1 MEKYTKT
8 IETQLEGIK
17 DAWKKEVE
25 KFCEDEKLLQSEN
38 KAHKL
43 KIIELEKQNTSL
55 KNVIATQKTKLE
67 AQEKTIRPLQDKNQA
82 QKIEIDFI
90 HKKLEGQQLQIDILE
105 AEKKSLDA
113 RFNEVNLK
121 LKQQRQASHGEI
133 PPLIPDQVEKMKVD
147 YNPLSFGAQPEKDV
161 KNEQSYSVPLVNTP
175 QSTAPQ
181 PSQAKNLKRPAD
193 QASVGRP
200 KIARPLPV
208 FVPEQL
214 RTKIQK
220 FAEYPRTS
228 CPVQQAPAADTE
240 TETETKNPPSN
251 GEEKRYVCSLC
262 LKDWYQHNSLQAPR
276 NIVKSFTTRSRLHN
290 HVRQFH
296 PDNTGL
302 KSRDAGTSCDSDCP
316 LTIAT
321 GETKPKKFKC
331 NALTRDGHCHER
343 FKCRLHYDRHI
354 EIDHANISALDKYSL
369 ADLYEK
375 HLKK

>member
-25 KFCEDEKLLQSEN
+25 KFCEAEKLLQFEN

-67 AQEKTIRPLQDKNQA
+67 AQEKTIKPLQDKNQA
-82 QKIEIDFI
+82 QTIEIDFM

-133 PPLIPDQVEKMKVD
+133 PPLIPDQVEKMEVD
-147 YNPLSFGAQPEKDV
+147 FNPLSFRAQPEKEL
-161 KNEQSYSVPLVNTP
+161 KKEQSSSVPLVNVP
-175 QSTAPQ
+175 QSTASQ
-181 PSQAKNLKRPAD
+181 STQAKNLKRPAD
-193 QASVGRP
+193 
-200 KIARPLPV
+200 
-208 FVPEQL
+208 
-214 RTKIQK
+214 
-220 FAEYPRTS
+220 
-228 CPVQQAPAADTE
+228 TE
-240 TETETKNPPSN
+240 TETEPTNSPSN
-251 GEEKRYVCSLC
+251 REEKRYVCGLC
-262 LKDWYQHNSLQAPR
+262 LKDWYQHKPLQAPR

-321 GETKPKKFKC
+321 GETKPKRFKC
-331 NALTRDGHCHER
+331 NAFTRNGHCHER

-375 HLKK
+375 HFKK